1 LHERAKTTD
10 QTTNDCKIKA
20 ARRGVESAVV
30 SLCLHLRQ
38 LGTVR
43 SPGSA
48 GQITEAIGINVPNGT
63 NCTVA
68 NWSVSSSLNFPE
80 NHRFDF
86 AIAAVAGTGRLNA
99 PRWATERAS
108 VGRLISSI
116 KTGQGIGLSDDA
128 SSQGRTPW
136 LMEIAV
142 NASAV

>member
-1 LHERAKTTD
+1 MRNTRCEQIFSALPL
-10 QTTNDCKIKA
+10 KA
-20 ARRGVESAVV
+20 D
-30 SLCLHLRQ
+30 
-38 LGTVR
+38 
-43 SPGSA
+43 
-48 GQITEAIGINVPNGT
+48 I
-63 NCTVA
+63 
-68 NWSVSSSLNFPE
+68 VSSSLNFPE

>member
-1 LHERAKTTD
+1 LFRPFDH
-10 QTTNDCKIKA
+10 
-20 ARRGVESAVV
+20 
-30 SLCLHLRQ
+30 
-38 LGTVR
+38 
-43 SPGSA
+43 
-48 GQITEAIGINVPNGT
+48 
-63 NCTVA
+63 
-68 NWSVSSSLNFPE
+68 VSSSLNFPE

-108 VGRLISSI
+108 VGGSFPASRP
-116 KTGQGIGLSDDA
+116 GQGIGLSDDA